1 MRRSPGNA
9 DATLPRFM
17 PNADRIS
24 ELYKGELW
32 GSAQRR
38 AQARIHWLVAQARGS
53 VLDVGCSQGIAS
65 ILCARE
71 GLSVVGI
78 DNEDDRLA
86 YANADRDREPAEV
99 QARLRFAHADASKLE
114 FPDSSFDTV
123 LFGEVLEHLADPA
136 PVLEEVSR
144 VMKPDGV
151 IALTTPFGFSPHQ
164 DHRAT
169 FYVGS
174 LLDTLAP
181 HLAVES
187 VEVVDGYFR
196 VRAGPGATDD
206 QAKLR
211 LIADLQGELEAL
223 FLQTELEGRR
233 WKRKALRRH
242 AKVVRLRRQV
252 DRRGRKARRA
262 RQELRR
268 IRARQPR
275 QRLRDRIHRTRCA
288 VARLAQ
294 RVRPRI
300 GRGSTPPAVGPET
313 NTPATSGRGLNG
325 RGSPSV
331 RGREPERNGA
341 SSATSTGDNRLDAV
355 TRSRRRWIIHGDI
368 RSRYAV
374 ESLITALRAADQ
386 DVVEVPAV
394 ARGHHYHR
402 ADHAEARRRIDAALP
417 ADVLFN
423 FRPEAIG
430 ANYLRDLSSRGVT
443 TAVWFA
449 DDPLLYKVCYRH
461 VVEAYDLTLHTG
473 REDVL
478 RLYEDRH
485 GVRGYAFPFWTDAE
499 HHPNGYDPELA
510 EVDVGFLGNCSGKRR
525 SLRYDLLAGLPWRV
539 RFYGRLPIPGKD
551 PAGIHG
557 GYLELEEIPDAIRSF
572 RIGLTMAQNFVQIRD
587 RYSFRALD
595 QFGEFFF
602 PSRLVMYAASG
613 IPTISLGR
621 PGAEPPFPSV
631 FMVGDRDELVSRVES
646 LLGDPGNLMAASA
659 RAYDDFRTCL
669 SADSRVAM
677 LHCLLDGTREHDRP
691 DRAELWREF
700 PPAESR
706 STPAQLQPSAA
717 TGDG

>member
-1 MRRSPGNA
+1 
-9 DATLPRFM
+9 M

-86 YANADRDREPAEV
+86 YANADRDREPPEV
-99 QARLRFAHADASKLE
+99 QARLRFAHADASELE

-136 PVLEEVSR
+136 PVLGEVSR
-144 VMKPDGV
+144 VTKPDGV
-151 IALTTPFGFSPHQ
+151 IALTTPFGYSPHQ

-196 VRAGPGATDD
+196 VRGGPGATDD

-211 LIADLQGELEAL
+211 LIADLQRELEAL

-252 DRRGRKARRA
+252 DRRGRKARQA
-262 RQELRR
+262 RRELKKVLARR
-268 IRARQPR
+268 PG
-275 QRLRDRIHRTRCA
+275 
-288 VARLAQ
+288 ARLASWLGRARHASLKLARRA
-294 RVRPRI
+294 RVRD
-300 GRGSTPPAVGPET
+300 GTP
-313 NTPATSGRGLNG
+313 
-325 RGSPSV
+325 GSPTSRRV
-331 RGREPERNGA
+331 ETTLPMPVSPAPEVNGHRRPTGR
-341 SSATSTGDNRLDAV
+341 
-355 TRSRRRWIIHGDI
+355 RRRWIIHGDI

-386 DVVEVPAV
+386 EVVEVPAV

-430 ANYLRDLSSRGVT
+430 ANYLRDLSSRGVS

-461 VVEAYDLTLHTG
+461 VVDAYDLTLHTG

-485 GVRGYAFPFWTDAE
+485 GVCGYAFPFWTDAE
-499 HHPNGYDPELA
+499 HHPNRYDPELA

-525 SLRYDLLAGLPWRV
+525 SQRYDLLASLPWRV
-539 RFYGRLPIPGKD
+539 RFYGRLPTPGED

-621 PGAEPPFPSV
+621 RGSEPPFPSV
-631 FMVGDRDELVSRVES
+631 FMVSDRDGLVSRVES
-646 LLGDPGNLMAASA
+646 LLGDPGNLTAASA

-669 SADSRVAM
+669 SADSRAAM
-677 LHCLLDGTREHDRP
+677 LLDLLDGARDHDRP
-691 DRAELWREF
+691 TRAQLWREF

-706 STPAQLQPSAA
+706 SSQAELQPFA
-717 TGDG
+717 TAGDG